1 MVNSL
6 QLEQVSR
13 LSVKSVEVVGIMNSH
28 GLTGLLHLGVHP
40 ELIAVGR
47 IEDKI

>member
-13 LSVKSVEVVGIMNSH
+13 LEVKITEVCGIMNKH

-40 ELIAVGR
+40 ELVAVGR
-47 IEDKI
+47 TEDEM